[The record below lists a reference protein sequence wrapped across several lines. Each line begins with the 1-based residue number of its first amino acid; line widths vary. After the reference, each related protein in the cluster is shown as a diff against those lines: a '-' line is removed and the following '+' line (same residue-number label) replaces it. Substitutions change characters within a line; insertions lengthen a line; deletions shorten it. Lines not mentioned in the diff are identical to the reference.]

1 MNETFQV
8 LPEQH
13 NLVIVL
19 ENVCK
24 EIAEEELIHILE
36 NFCQQQQGLVV
47 I

>member
-8 LPEQH
+8 LPEQL

-24 EIAEEELIHILE
+24 EIAEEELFNILE
-36 NFCQQQQGLVV
+36 NICQQQQGLIV

>member
-8 LPEQH
+8 LSEQF

-19 ENVCK
+19 EDVCK

>member
-8 LPEQH
+8 LSEQF

-19 ENVCK
+19 EHVCK

>member
-8 LPEQH
+8 LPEQL

-19 ENVCK
+19 EHVCK
-24 EIAEEELIHILE
+24 EIAEEELFHILK
-36 NFCQQQQGLVV
+36 NFCQQQQGLIV